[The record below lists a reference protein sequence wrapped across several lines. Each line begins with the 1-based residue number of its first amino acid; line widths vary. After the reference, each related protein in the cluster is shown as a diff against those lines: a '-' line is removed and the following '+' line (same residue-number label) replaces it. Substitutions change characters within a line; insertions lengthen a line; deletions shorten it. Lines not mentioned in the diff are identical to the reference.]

1 LFLTHETWGLWLGL
15 ALSLQGPEKPPEP
28 EVLPRPRVVVP
39 LVRTIELHHGPDPYW
54 RMRLYAPD
62 RYGYL
67 RPRVIYA
74 PGGAYYPLTGEP
86 YPHTPTKGIP

>member
-1 LFLTHETWGLWLGL
+1 VFFPHETWGLWLGL
-15 ALSLQGPEKPPEP
+15 ALSLQQPDKPAEP
-28 EVLPRPRVVVP
+28 EVLPPPRPVMP
-39 LVRTIELHHGPDPYW
+39 LVHTLELHHGPDPYW

-67 RPRVIYA
+67 RPRVLYT
-74 PGGAYYPLTGEP
+74 PEGAYYPLTGEP